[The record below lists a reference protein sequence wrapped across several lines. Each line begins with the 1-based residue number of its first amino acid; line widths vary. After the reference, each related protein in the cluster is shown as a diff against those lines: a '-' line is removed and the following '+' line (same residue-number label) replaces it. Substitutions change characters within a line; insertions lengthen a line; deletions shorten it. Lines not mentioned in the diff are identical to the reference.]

1 MATLYVTEFTSLDR
15 ESGLPGDVIQI
26 ALQPPIAEQTV
37 SISGS
42 HAESSA
48 FNAKTDFVRLHTDA
62 ICSIVFGTA
71 PVATTAKCRLA
82 ANQTEYFG
90 VTPGL
95 SFMVSVITNT

>member
-1 MATLYVTEFTSLDR
+1 M
-15 ESGLPGDVIQI
+15 QI

-37 SISGS
+37 SMSGT

-48 FNAKTDFVRLHTDA
+48 FNVKTDFVRLHTDA
-62 ICSIVFGTA
+62 ICSVEFGTA
-71 PVATTAKCRLA
+71 PVATTAKMRMA

-95 SFMVSVITNT
+95 SFMVSAITNT